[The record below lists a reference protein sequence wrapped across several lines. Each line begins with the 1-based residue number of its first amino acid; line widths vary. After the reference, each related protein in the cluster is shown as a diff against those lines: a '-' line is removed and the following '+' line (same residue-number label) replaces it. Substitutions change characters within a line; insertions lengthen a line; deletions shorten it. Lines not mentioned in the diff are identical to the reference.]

1 MAKVAF
7 VATGN
12 MAERA
17 ARVLL
22 ALYVAGE
29 RGIQAADLID
39 AVGTSK
45 PTLYRMLALLRGAGW
60 RITSERGQVDGVSV
74 ATYTLDAWQTLPR
87 ALKRR
92 PATSP
97 GRRRLHAAE

>member
-1 MAKVAF
+1 MNKVSF

-22 ALYVAGE
+22 AIYVAGD
-29 RGIQAADLID
+29 RGILTQDLID

-45 PTLYRMLALLRGAGW
+45 PTLYRMLALLRSAGW
-60 RITSERGQVDGVSV
+60 RITSERGQVDGLSV
-74 ATYTLDAWQTLPR
+74 ATYTLDAWQALPR

-92 PATSP
+92 PGPRDKREKGATAP
-97 GRRRLHAAE
+97 

>member
-1 MAKVAF
+1 MSTHW

-22 ALYVAGE
+22 AIHVAGD
-29 RGIQAADLID
+29 RGILAGDLID

-45 PTLYRMLALLRGAGW
+45 ATLYRMLALLRGVGW
-60 RITSERGQVDGVSV
+60 RITSEPESHDGVTC
-74 ATYTLDAWQTLPR
+74 ARYTLDAWQRLPR
-87 ALKRR
+87 VMARR
-92 PATSP
+92 PSTRKQNAKRP
-97 GRRRLHAAE
+97 PV

>member
-1 MAKVAF
+1 
-7 VATGN
+7 

-22 ALYVAGE
+22 ALYVAGD
-29 RGIQAADLID
+29 RGILAADLMA

-60 RITSERGQVDGVSV
+60 RITSERGSVEGVSV
-74 ATYTLDAWQTLPR
+74 ATYTLDAWQVLPR
-87 ALKRR
+87 AIKRR
-92 PATSP
+92 PAANVS
-97 GRRRLHAAE
+97 RLL